1 MLTRAMAISV
11 VLALLGTPCAA
22 NAQAIPPTKRS
33 LADVRQAKPAILTV
47 AEVDKVWLAG
57 ETSTVLNRSSSYFV
71 AAAPAS
77 PTCNLE
83 GPK

>member
-11 VLALLGTPCAA
+11 ALALLGTPCAA

-57 ETSTVLNRSSSYFV
+57 ERPPS
-71 AAAPAS
+71 
-77 PTCNLE
+77 
-83 GPK
+83 

>member
-22 NAQAIPPTKRS
+22 NARAIPPTKRS

-47 AEVDKVWLAG
+47 AEGDKVWLAG
-57 ETSTVLNRSSSYFV
+57 ERPPS
-71 AAAPAS
+71 
-77 PTCNLE
+77 
-83 GPK
+83 